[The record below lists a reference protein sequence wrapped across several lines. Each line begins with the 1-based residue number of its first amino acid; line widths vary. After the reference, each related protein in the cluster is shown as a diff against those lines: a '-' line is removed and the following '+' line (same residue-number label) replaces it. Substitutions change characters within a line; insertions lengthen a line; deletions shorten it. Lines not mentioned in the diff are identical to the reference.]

1 MTRNVESIFGAVV
14 TAPHQIPYTYTAT
27 GGETFISLPFYPVT
41 GFITIN
47 GGVQVPVDNYE
58 IDGNTVNL
66 GRALE
71 ADDVVYCLFDKIL
84 SPEDYENGIRIYK
97 FQADGNET
105 TFTPDFTTYGVQS
118 LYVDG
123 KFQVPGVN
131 YSYNS
136 TTGVVSFLTGSP
148 AAGVWVVSEM
158 SVKQNY
164 LALASDNGA
173 SLVGTTSGQT
183 VQQSLDSVG
192 DDLIKLKLNWAIENG
207 YADSGLT
214 FSVGGTLTI
223 NDRDKVVYDPVSKT
237 WYSWSGALPH
247 VIAAS
252 TNPVAVADWTPQTD
266 PNLRNDLAASSGA
279 TLVGTSSGVTVEQA
293 IINARHAVYFNA
305 ADYKT
310 GSNTWS
316 QAINAALAA
325 AKLASTASNTV
336 FVPAATEKYFVKDIV
351 IDSPANLIGAGK
363 LNTTFCPENDGDTC
377 FKVTHEFARLAD
389 FTIQSVTVESTST
402 GIRIEA
408 PLVTVENCSFAFL
421 KYCVD
426 APGGYGAG
434 ELDFRFNRFAASTY
448 GVVLGGGQI
457 NTRFNQNTFNGCKCG
472 LFITENS
479 SHVST
484 NIEGIELL
492 GDRFYACGDNT
503 LGTAAIE
510 IVNCRWIWLTDVMSD
525 LATGI
530 ALRATNTQY
539 LQLTNGYYSSN
550 RSGNKSC
557 VVIQGSCNEF
567 MATGVKFSDSRYFGL
582 EIIKEGGLVPAR
594 PKLVNCLFQN
604 NDIDAAQQGDLLVNS
619 VVGVTA
625 ENCTFLAN
633 KPLGITVLDNQTGGS
648 SVTTKNCYF
657 YGQVFVGGASCKFYH
672 YDSPTHPD
680 KQVGLVTIPNGVG
693 SVTAAVGIVSLVSG
707 RSIAVTATSASQLAS
722 VAAGVSGS
730 NYQFTRS
737 GTSGDFPLSY
747 NAVLIQ
753 N

>member
-1 MTRNVESIFGAVV
+1 MADSCAQYVSADDIKATKESILHIEHVATSKDANGNPAMVV
-14 TAPHQIPYTYTAT
+14 TDPIRGVGYTNATLDGLFSDIGFKPVNGSFEDGGTLVNRWDVLLYETNGSFYQWIGALPHTVPA
-27 GGETFISLPFYPVT
+27 GSSPFDSGSNLLP
-41 GFITIN
+41 GW
-47 GGVQVPVDNYE
+47 VDQS
-58 IDGNTVNL
+58 DLTL
-66 GRALE
+66 RA
-71 ADDVVYCLFDKIL
+71 D
-84 SPEDYENGIRIYK
+84 
-97 FQADGNET
+97 
-105 TFTPDFTTYGVQS
+105 
-118 LYVDG
+118 
-123 KFQVPGVN
+123 
-131 YSYNS
+131 
-136 TTGVVSFLTGSP
+136 
-148 AAGVWVVSEM
+148 
-158 SVKQNY
+158 
-164 LALASDNGA
+164 LASSTPGKGA
-173 SLVGTTSGQT
+173 SLVTMEDGTT
-183 VQQSLDSVG
+183 VQQ
-192 DDLIKLKLNWAIENG
+192 AI
-207 YADSGLT
+207 
-214 FSVGGTLTI
+214 V
-223 NDRDKVVYDPVSKT
+223 
-237 WYSWSGALPH
+237 
-247 VIAAS
+247 
-252 TNPVAVADWTPQTD
+252 
-266 PNLRNDLAASSGA
+266 
-279 TLVGTSSGVTVEQA
+279 
-293 IINARHAVYFNA
+293 NARHSIYFNA

-316 QAINAALAA
+316 QAITAALAA
-325 AKLASTASNTV
+325 AKLSAAASNTV
-336 FVPAATEKYFVKDIV
+336 FVPAATEKYFVKDVV

-389 FTIQSVTVESTST
+389 FTIQSVTTASTST

-434 ELDFRFNRFAASTY
+434 ELDFRFNRFASSTY

-472 LFITENS
+472 LFVTENTS
-479 SHVST
+479 SVT
-484 NIEGIELL
+484 TTIEGIELL
-492 GDRFYACGDNT
+492 GDRFYSCGDNT

-510 IVNCRWIWLTDVMSD
+510 IVSCRWIWLTDVMSD
-525 LATGI
+525 LAMGP

-550 RSGNKSC
+550 NSTDKSC
-557 VVIQGSCNEF
+557 VIIQGSCNEF
-567 MATGVKFSDSRYFGL
+567 LATGVKFADSRKFGL
-582 EIIKEGGLVPAR
+582 EIIKASGLVPAR
-594 PKLVNCLFQN
+594 PKLVDCLFQN
-604 NDIDAAQQGDLLVNS
+604 NDINVAQQGDLIVDS

-625 ENCTFLAN
+625 EGCTFLAN

-657 YGQVFVGGASCKFYH
+657 YGQVFVGGASKFYH

-680 KQVGLVTIPNGVG
+680 KQVGVATIPNGLG

-707 RSIAVTATSASQLAS
+707 RSIAVTATSANQLA
-722 VAAGVSGS
+722 VVTAGVSGS

>member
-1 MTRNVESIFGAVV
+1 MSSGCGGVLSLEDLQTAKKHQLFEAEVITGKQGGVAGGAD
-14 TAPHQIPYTYTAT
+14 IDYAT
-27 GGETFISLPFYPVT
+27 NQVT
-41 GFITIN
+41 GQTQKTLPAILRDAGF
-47 GGVQVPVDNYE
+47 QP
-58 IDGNTVNL
+58 
-66 GRALE
+66 AS
-71 ADDVVYCLFDKIL
+71 FD
-84 SPEDYENGIRIYK
+84 
-97 FQADGNET
+97 F
-105 TFTPDFTTYGVQS
+105 
-118 LYVDG
+118 
-123 KFQVPGVN
+123 
-131 YSYNS
+131 S
-136 TTGVVSFLTGSP
+136 T
-148 AAGVWVVSEM
+148 
-158 SVKQNY
+158 
-164 LALASDNGA
+164 
-173 SLVGTTSGQT
+173 
-183 VQQSLDSVG
+183 
-192 DDLIKLKLNWAIENG
+192 
-207 YADSGLT
+207 
-214 FSVGGTLTI
+214 GGTLGV
-223 NDRDKVVYDPVSKT
+223 NDRNKVVFDPVSKT
-237 WYSWSGALPH
+237 WYSWAGTLPR
-247 VIAAS
+247 VIAAG
-252 TNPVAVADWTPQTD
+252 TNPVGVADWIPQTD
-266 PNLRNDLAASSGA
+266 PNLRNDLAASTGA
-279 TLVGTSSGVTVEQA
+279 TLVGTASGVTVEQA
-293 IINARHAVYFNA
+293 ITNARHAIYFSA

-336 FVPAATEKYFVKDIV
+336 FVPAATAKYFVKDIV

-434 ELDFRFNRFAASTY
+434 ELDFRFNRFASSTY

-479 SHVST
+479 SQVTT

-492 GDRFYACGDNT
+492 GDRFYACGDTT
-503 LGTAAIE
+503 LDTAAIE
-510 IVNCRWIWLTDVMSD
+510 IVNCRWVWLTDVMSD

-550 RSGNKSC
+550 HSGNKSC
-557 VVIQGSCNEF
+557 VVIKGSCNEF
-567 MATGVKFSDSRYFGL
+567 MAKGVKFSDSRYFGL
-582 EIIKEGGLVPAR
+582 EIIKASGLVPSRA
-594 PKLVNCLFQN
+594 KLVDCLFQN
-604 NDIDAAQQGDLLVNS
+604 NDIDAAQQGDLLVDS

-625 ENCTFLAN
+625 EGCTFLAN

-680 KQVGLVTIPNGVG
+680 KQVGTVTIPNGVG

-707 RSIAVTATSASQLAS
+707 RSIAVTATSASQLAA
-722 VAAGVSGS
+722 VTAGVSGS